1 MDKRKAE
8 LAASVLI
15 IFISAFIIFNDNLVE
30 GGVETDL
37 GSMFLPRSLAYL
49 MIFLALSM
57 GYKSLK
63 KIVKQKIVDESETID
78 IRGFSGVFYYI
89 GILFF
94 YWLTM
99 PYIGFM
105 VSTFLVMISVAF
117 LLGAKSWVRVIVMSI
132 FLSAIIQYGAKDFL
146 YVYLPTWDLF

>member
-8 LAASVLI
+8 LAASILI
-15 IFISAFIIFNDNLVE
+15 IFISAFIILNDNLVE

-37 GSMFLPRSLAYL
+37 GSMFLPRSLACL
-49 MIFLALSM
+49 MILLALSM
-57 GYKSLK
+57 GCKSLK
-63 KIVKQKIVDESETID
+63 EIVKSKVVDVDEVID
-78 IRGFSGVFYYI
+78 INGFTGVFYYI

-99 PYIGFM
+99 PYLGFM

-117 LLGAKSWVRVIVMSI
+117 LLGAKNWVRVMGMSI
-132 FLSAIIQYGAKDFL
+132 FLSAIIQYGAKEFL
-146 YVYLPTWDLF
+146 YVYLPTWNLF

>member
-8 LAASVLI
+8 LAASILI
-15 IFISAFIIFNDNLVE
+15 IFISAFIILNDNLVE

-37 GSMFLPRSLAYL
+37 GSMFLPRSLACL
-49 MIFLALSM
+49 MILLALSM

-63 KIVKQKIVDESETID
+63 EIVKSKVVDVDEVID
-78 IRGFSGVFYYI
+78 INGFTGVFYYI

-99 PYIGFM
+99 PYLGFM

-117 LLGAKSWVRVIVMSI
+117 LLGAKNWVRVMGMSI
-132 FLSAIIQYGAKDFL
+132 FLSAIIQYGAKEFL
-146 YVYLPTWDLF
+146 YVYLPTWNLF

>member
-8 LAASVLI
+8 LAASILI

-63 KIVKQKIVDESETID
+63 KIVDESETID

-146 YVYLPTWDLF
+146 YVYLPTWNLF

>member
-8 LAASVLI
+8 LAASILI
-15 IFISAFIIFNDNLVE
+15 IFISAFIILNDNLVE

-49 MIFLALSM
+49 MILLALSM

-63 KIVKQKIVDESETID
+63 KIVQQKAVDANEIID
-78 IRGFSGVFYYI
+78 INGFSGVFYYV

-94 YWLTM
+94 YWLMM
-99 PYIGFM
+99 PYLGFM
-105 VSTFLVMISVAF
+105 VSTFLVMVSVAF
-117 LLGAKSWVRVIVMSI
+117 LLGARNWVRVIVMSI
-132 FLSAIIQYGAKDFL
+132 FLSSIIQYGAKEFL
-146 YVYLPTWDLF
+146 YVYLPTWNLF

>member
-8 LAASVLI
+8 LAASILI
-15 IFISAFIIFNDNLVE
+15 IFISAFIILNDNLVE

-49 MIFLALSM
+49 MILLALSM

-63 KIVKQKIVDESETID
+63 KIVKQNAVDANEIID
-78 IRGFSGVFYYI
+78 INGFSGVFYYVS
-89 GILFF
+89 ILFF

-99 PYIGFM
+99 PYLGFM
-105 VSTFLVMISVAF
+105 VSTFLVMVSVAF
-117 LLGAKSWVRVIVMSI
+117 LLGARNWVRVIVMSI
-132 FLSAIIQYGAKDFL
+132 FLSSIIQYGAKEFL
-146 YVYLPTWDLF
+146 YVYLPTWNLF